1 MQIYKVFLDM
11 GKRRS
16 ELIESELIGDFLI
29 IPFKDGLK
37 TKKEHSIKLNK

>member
-1 MQIYKVFLDM
+1 M

-37 TKKEHSIKLNK
+37 TKKNTVLNLINKKLK